1 MKSKKA
7 SQGKKETKK
16 TKKLTKASKPV
27 AKKVKKAKPTKA
39 GKPVTKKAKPA
50 KAAPKSKPSKRS
62 SVPLSKPIKTINKP
76 VKATKI
82 PELFKNFYR
91 EGERIFLRSP
101 RKFASFPDLLDLQ
114 KRGYND
120 FIKKYINKLF
130 NNINPVRD
138 IA

>member
-16 TKKLTKASKPV
+16 IKKPV
-27 AKKVKKAKPTKA
+27 AKKTKPVVKKIK
-39 GKPVTKKAKPA
+39 KPVAKKISKPA
-50 KAAPKSKPSKRS
+50 KAAPKNKPSKKA
-62 SVPLSKPIKTINKP
+62 SVPLSKPIKAINKP
-76 VKATKI
+76 VKNSKI

-130 NNINPVRD
+130 GNINPVWD